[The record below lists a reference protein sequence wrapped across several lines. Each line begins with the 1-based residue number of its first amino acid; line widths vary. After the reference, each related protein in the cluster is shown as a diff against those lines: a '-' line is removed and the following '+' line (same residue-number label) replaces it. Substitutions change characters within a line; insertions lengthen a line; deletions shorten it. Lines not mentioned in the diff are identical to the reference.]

1 MIPLVYHSHKTHACD
16 VLSFL
21 IDFLFSPPPP
31 PPPTQ
36 MTFSLWLRVRLHFIC
51 GTRLFFGRKER
62 HGWCCA
68 TQRPGRRPPLNY
80 SLSLKTQLVP
90 LLGKQASEAMGLIT
104 INYHKF
110 ENVVK
115 LTVSETGDIFTTFA
129 DVFDYGQGNLPGIS
143 HFEVNTTADLWPLLL
158 VKCLS
163 PWSLTWRQNLTDW
176 PIQMPSFLLINLLT
190 ETAAWWSLR

>member
-1 MIPLVYHSHKTHACD
+1 M
-16 VLSFL
+16 
-21 IDFLFSPPPP
+21 
-31 PPPTQ
+31 
-36 MTFSLWLRVRLHFIC
+36 
-51 GTRLFFGRKER
+51 
-62 HGWCCA
+62 
-68 TQRPGRRPPLNY
+68 NY

-143 HFEVNTTADLWPLLL
+143 HFEVNTTADL
-158 VKCLS
+158 
-163 PWSLTWRQNLTDW
+163 
-176 PIQMPSFLLINLLT
+176 
-190 ETAAWWSLR
+190 